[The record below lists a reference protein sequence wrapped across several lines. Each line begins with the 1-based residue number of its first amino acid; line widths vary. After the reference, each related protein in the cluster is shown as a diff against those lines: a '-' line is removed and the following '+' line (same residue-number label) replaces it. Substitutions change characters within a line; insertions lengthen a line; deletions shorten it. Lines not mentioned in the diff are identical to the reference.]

1 MPNIDMRT
9 LAWHCPPT
17 VINVTTTKVS
27 IETLP
32 ETDFWQRTHYGFRR
46 DNGHFLCEMVGFDF
60 DAELT
65 VRIEPNAIYDQAGLM
80 VRCSASSW
88 LKTSCEYAQDEPA
101 HLGAVV
107 TNAGYSDWSYQPV
120 SNFPSRLSF
129 RVSRRRGDY
138 EIALR
143 LAEAPFDTIRI
154 AHLLEDD
161 GRAPVQVGPYACSP
175 QGAGCPVTFSDFSIV
190 RVDQPTRT

>member
-1 MPNIDMRT
+1 MSRIDMRNLT
-9 LAWHCPPT
+9 WHCPPT
-17 VINVTTTKVS
+17 VVSSSAETVS

-46 DNGHFLCEMVGFDF
+46 DDGHFLYGCADTDF
-60 DAELT
+60 DAEVT
-65 VRIEPNAIYDQAGLM
+65 VRIEPNAMYDQAGLM
-80 VRCSASSW
+80 VRTSASGW
-88 LKTSCEYAQDEPA
+88 LKTSCEYADGQPA

-120 SNFPSRLSF
+120 ADFPPESSF
-129 RVSRRRGDY
+129 RIARRGNDY
-138 EIALR
+138 SIALHIGNR
-143 LAEAPFDTIRI
+143 PFDTIRI

-175 QGAGCPVTFSDFSIV
+175 QGRGCKVTFAEFSL
-190 RVDQPTRT
+190 TRIP